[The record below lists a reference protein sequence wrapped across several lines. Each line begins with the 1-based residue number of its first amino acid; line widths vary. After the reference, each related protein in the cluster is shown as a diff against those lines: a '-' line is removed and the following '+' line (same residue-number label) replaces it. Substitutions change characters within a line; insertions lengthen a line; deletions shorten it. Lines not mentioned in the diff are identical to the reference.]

1 MRDELP
7 DNIRQW
13 YHDWFLIDRFYTR
26 WAKRYDLTY
35 ASLFTLYVLHG
46 HHGCTPTY
54 IAEFLSLS
62 KQTVAS
68 TLRRMEEKGLVRHE
82 ESKRDRRSQIVIL
95 TEKGKAFADGVM
107 TDLYAM
113 EQRAFAR
120 LTDGEIR
127 EMVRINRQLASAI
140 QAELE
145 EDEDASE
152 R

>member
-54 IAEFLSLS
+54 IAEFMSLS

-95 TEKGKAFADGVM
+95 TEKGKA
-107 TDLYAM
+107 LM
-113 EQRAFAR
+113 ENTVGQIHA
-120 LTDGEIR
+120 
-127 EMVRINRQLASAI
+127 
-140 QAELE
+140 AEVHAL
-145 EDEDASE
+145 DD
-152 R
+152 

>member
-1 MRDELP
+1 MIGGRL
-7 DNIRQW
+7 
-13 YHDWFLIDRFYTR
+13 
-26 WAKRYDLTY
+26 
-35 ASLFTLYVLHG
+35 
-46 HHGCTPTY
+46 
-54 IAEFLSLS
+54 
-62 KQTVAS
+62 
-68 TLRRMEEKGLVRHE
+68 LREKGLVRHE

>member
-26 WAKRYDLTY
+26 WAKRYGLTY
-35 ASLFTLYVLHG
+35 ASLFTLYTLHTCPE
-46 HHGCTPTY
+46 CTPSY

-68 TLRRMEEKGLVRHE
+68 TLRRMEEKGLARSE
-82 ESKRDRRSQIVIL
+82 TSARDRRSQIIIL
-95 TEKGKAFADGVM
+95 TEKGKAFAGEVM
-107 TDLYAM
+107 TELYAM

-127 EMVRINRQLASAI
+127 EMVRVNRQLASAI

-145 EDEDASE
+145 EDEDVPE